1 MTATSSELPYFPAQ
15 APAVFSGP
23 PEPIV
28 ALFAPVFDAL
38 ADVVDRPSGDDLTR
52 PTPCASWDVGRLR
65 DHVLGWLRFFAAA
78 LEDPQRSAPRP
89 DPDAYR
95 SRDDD
100 RPASEVVVDAAARIE
115 RAVRSDVR
123 HGRVVVSQSVMD
135 GPAVLAMVLGE
146 YLVHGWDLAHALGLP
161 WTPPDAACEAA
172 LAFFRSTVLPEYRD
186 PDGGMFGPER
196 SVPADAP
203 ALDRLLAFAGRN
215 VS

>member
-1 MTATSSELPYFPAQ
+1 MTTTSSELPYFPAQ

-23 PEPIV
+23 PEPVV

-65 DHVLGWLRFFAAA
+65 NHVLGWLQFFAAA
-78 LEDPQRSAPRP
+78 LEDPQRSGPRP
-89 DPDAYR
+89 DPDSYR
-95 SRDDD
+95 SEDDD
-100 RPASEVVVDAAARIE
+100 RAPGEVVADAAARIE
-115 RAVRSDVR
+115 LAVRSDAR

-135 GPAVLAMVLGE
+135 GSAVLAMMLGE

-161 WTPPDAACEAA
+161 WTPSEAACEAG
-172 LAFFRSTVLPEYRD
+172 LAFLRSTVRPEYRD
-186 PDGGMFGPER
+186 VDGGMFGPEL

-203 ALDRLLAFAGRN
+203 AHDRLLAFAGRN

>member
-65 DHVLGWLRFFAAA
+65 DPPVGRLRAHVLGWLRFFAAA

-95 SRDDD
+95 TGDDD
-100 RPASEVVVDAAARIE
+100 RPPSGVV
-115 RAVRSDVR
+115 
-123 HGRVVVSQSVMD
+123 
-135 GPAVLAMVLGE
+135 
-146 YLVHGWDLAHALGLP
+146 
-161 WTPPDAACEAA
+161 
-172 LAFFRSTVLPEYRD
+172 
-186 PDGGMFGPER
+186 
-196 SVPADAP
+196 ADA
-203 ALDRLLAFAGRN
+203 
-215 VS
+215 